1 MTNTLPTAPLLPA
14 LDPASLVAPEVF
26 WFDGALGDYSCTRP
40 QELHIEA
47 TRMKW
52 AAAFES
58 VLAPWRAACIT
69 LLAHNGAARPP
80 VETQAADFPAAPAA
94 PPLADSAVW
103 IFDPYY
109 MTLVPPPAAEPGFV
123 PRFDK
128 ASQTWSQVEDH
139 RGVPLWYAD
148 SGKPAPRMVLLGALP
163 AGVTAVKPAPA
174 IAAEAAA
181 ATAALLAYA
190 NGAQGRV
197 LAKGSSFNVA
207 AVGAAPVMILCD
219 GTSATRADLA
229 LLALPTPGVATNHSW
244 VDNNGV
250 STTLTDAEA
259 ARLALLVRG
268 WVANTF
274 ATLALVLAHIQA
286 GNLTTSAQIDALPW
300 PTA

>member
-1 MTNTLPTAPLLPA
+1 MTIPAPNPPTMPPADLTQLAPPPPIYATDATGA
-14 LDPASLVAPEVF
+14 LVAAIASHPNPVPASLN
-26 WFDGALGDYSCTRP
+26 
-40 QELHIEA
+40 
-47 TRMKW
+47 
-52 AAAFES
+52 AAAT
-58 VLAPWRAACIT
+58 LAAY
-69 LLAHNGAARPP
+69 
-80 VETQAADFPAAPAA
+80 QAAWQALMAVYNAAVANVIAAHTAAGTQPLATDWPAVPAAPALTPVWIVPANATLTA
-94 PPLADSAVW
+94 PPAPIAGQWPVLKGGVW
-103 IFDPYY
+103 A
-109 MTLVPPPAAEPGFV
+109 M
-123 PRFDK
+123 
-128 ASQTWSQVEDH
+128 VEDH
-139 RGVPLWYAD
+139 RGVAGWDA
-148 SGKPAPRMVLLGALP
+148 SGDGLFIYRLGPLP
-163 AGVTAVKPAPA
+163 AGFSTIKPAPA

-197 LAKGSSFNVA
+197 LAKGSFFNVA
-207 AVGAAPVMILCD
+207 AVSAAPVMILCD

-274 ATLALVLAHIQA
+274 ATLALVLAQIKA